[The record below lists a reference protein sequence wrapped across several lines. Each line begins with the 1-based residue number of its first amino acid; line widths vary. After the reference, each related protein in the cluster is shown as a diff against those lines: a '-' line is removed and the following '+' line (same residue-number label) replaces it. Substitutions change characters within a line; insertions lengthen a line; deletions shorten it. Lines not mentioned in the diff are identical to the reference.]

1 MRLVH
6 VMALAL
12 AAGLVTSPPATV
24 RESFRVPLS
33 TSWRGGTRERA
44 GADSARVA
52 ALLTALGK
60 TDPVICDLIGDQLG
74 NFWMGG
80 ERGGLGRFDDAPNV
94 QGAKDSLAGTIT
106 DPKAIA
112 LLTATLGTDNQCVRR
127 VAAKLLGQSMVAT
140 STLNG
145 LLDNSSPHIRESAAY
160 AAGTGER
167 HETRTAL
174 ERRLADTASVAAMAA
189 WALGEIQDPASAQA
203 LQTAMHSPSPRVRL
217 ASAWALGQF
226 EDASYAKDVLPL
238 LRDADPVTRATAAEA
253 LGKMKSARVG
263 AALVGALTDRNDA
276 VRRAAVN
283 ALSDMEERSAVA
295 PIEGLLL
302 NDPDP
307 DVRRECANALG
318 NMSLGRSLE
327 PLARALGDQDMEVQR
342 AAANA
347 IGDLDDVTK
356 APAALVRAS
365 TSTDIELR
373 RHAVRALAHIGDV
386 ATVQALADRLTDD
399 DKDVRLAAV
408 EGLGEM
414 KVAAAIPALTRALN
428 DRDPEVRRAAA
439 EALGKTDDN

>member
-1 MRLVH
+1 MRALSI
-6 VMALAL
+6 LAL
-12 AAGLVTSPPATV
+12 SLAAAGGATAL
-24 RESFRVPLS
+24 RL
-33 TSWRGGTRERA
+33 TAHAGRGSVHMSGGGPGRA

-52 ALLTALGK
+52 ALLGALGK

-127 VAAKLLGQSMVAT
+127 VAGKLLGQSMVAT
-140 STLNG
+140 SALNG
-145 LLDNSSPHIRESAAY
+145 LLDNASPRIRESAAY

-167 HETRTAL
+167 HETKAAL
-174 ERRLADTASVAAMAA
+174 ERHLADTATGVAAMAA
-189 WALGEIQDPASAQA
+189 WALGEIQDPASAPA
-203 LQTAMHSPSPRVRL
+203 LQTAMHSQSPRVRL

-276 VRRAAVN
+276 VRRAAVS

-295 PIEGLLL
+295 P
-302 NDPDP
+302 
-307 DVRRECANALG
+307 
-318 NMSLGRSLE
+318 M
-327 PLARALGDQDMEVQR
+327 
-342 AAANA
+342 
-347 IGDLDDVTK
+347 
-356 APAALVRAS
+356 
-365 TSTDIELR
+365 
-373 RHAVRALAHIGDV
+373 
-386 ATVQALADRLTDD
+386 
-399 DKDVRLAAV
+399 
-408 EGLGEM
+408 
-414 KVAAAIPALTRALN
+414 
-428 DRDPEVRRAAA
+428 
-439 EALGKTDDN
+439 